1 VAALALLLLV
11 AWLVIVA
18 VVPGY
23 RQMRR
28 TGEVPLAFR
37 DRRGSPQW
45 WARVI
50 SSVAFL
56 FAFAAPIAELA
67 GVRPVTAL
75 DQPFADLIGIAL
87 INVGIGVTLIA
98 QRAMGGSWRADV
110 DHEVRTPLVTS
121 GPFRIVRN
129 PILTATGVTA
139 SGIALMVPN
148 LFAALMLVAILAAH
162 QVQVRLVEEPY
173 LLGVHGD
180 AYRRY
185 GQRTGRFLPFVG
197 RFPADR

>member
-1 VAALALLLLV
+1 MAALALLLLV

-18 VVPGY
+18 GVRGY
-23 RQMRR
+23 LHMRR
-28 TGEVPLAFR
+28 TGEAPMAFR

-67 GVRPVTAL
+67 GLRPVPPL
-75 DQPFADLIGIAL
+75 DQPIVDLIGIAL
-87 INVGIGVTLIA
+87 VILGIGMTLVA
-98 QRAMGGSWRADV
+98 QSAMGASWRADV
-110 DHEVRTPLVTS
+110 DHAVRTALVTS

-129 PILTATGVTA
+129 PILTGTAVTA
-139 SGIALMVPN
+139 LGIALMVPN
-148 LFAALMLVAILAAH
+148 VFAALMLAGILAAH

-173 LLGVHGD
+173 LLAVHGE
-180 AYRRY
+180 AYREY
-185 GQRTGRFLPFVG
+185 GRRTGRFVPLVG
-197 RFPADR
+197 RFPAYR